1 MAIHITTLAERPE
14 FIGTV
19 WEMPDSWPKFMDHD
33 PIAWSL
39 FGPVVQPH
47 RDYAVIATEDDV
59 LVGHGHSVP
68 FALNLPGRGP
78 ELPDT
83 GWDQILMWAHSDLR
97 KEITPDAVSALEI
110 SIHPEHQGKG
120 LSALLLDALR
130 DNAKS
135 KGFTEL
141 LAPVRPNGKH
151 LEPHTSMSEY
161 AFRTREDGL
170 PADPWLRVHV
180 RAGGTIVKVA
190 PASQTISGSLEQW
203 RTWTG
208 QPFDVNGPVEV
219 PLTLSPVICDLAQ
232 NYAVYVEP
240 NVWVRHSL

>member
-1 MAIHITTLAERPE
+1 LKRL
-14 FIGTV
+14 
-19 WEMPDSWPKFMDHD
+19 WSWCQTSTRVLSD
-33 PIAWSL
+33 
-39 FGPVVQPH
+39 G
-47 RDYAVIATEDDV
+47 ATGDEAGILTGDRGNPLVYEGRMSSDV
-59 LVGHGHSVP
+59 K
-68 FALNLPGRGP
+68 
-78 ELPDT
+78 
-83 GWDQILMWAHSDLR
+83 WAHSDLR

-120 LSALLLDALR
+120 LSALLLNALR

-190 PASQTISGSLEQW
+190 PASQTISGSLAQW
-203 RTWTG
+203 RAWTG

-219 PLTLSPVICDLAQ
+219 PLTLSPVMCDLAQ

>member
-83 GWDQILMWAHSDLR
+83 GWDQILIRCLR
-97 KEITPDAVSALEI
+97 
-110 SIHPEHQGKG
+110 G
-120 LSALLLDALR
+120 
-130 DNAKS
+130 
-135 KGFTEL
+135 
-141 LAPVRPNGKH
+141 
-151 LEPHTSMSEY
+151 
-161 AFRTREDGL
+161 
-170 PADPWLRVHV
+170 DPRLQ
-180 RAGGTIVKVA
+180 AGGNRT
-190 PASQTISGSLEQW
+190 PAEQGRGSRFASR
-203 RTWTG
+203 RTG
-208 QPFDVNGPVEV
+208 VSNKRA
-219 PLTLSPVICDLAQ
+219 SP
-232 NYAVYVEP
+232 
-240 NVWVRHSL
+240 S